1 MGAALPLRLYL
12 RLGAP
17 AVVRVGTRT
26 AAFAF
31 CMPLFVFRRTSFL
44 VAPSAAGASKRYV
57 CRAGYG
63 SADASKKSEYRV
75 RHFAPNID
83 EVRHTPSVCA
93 HTATRVR
100 SRRRARVRLP
110 PD

>member
-12 RLGAP
+12 RLGAWG
-17 AVVRVGTRT
+17 ASRRACRDADGR
-26 AAFAF
+26 FCLLY
-31 CMPLFVFRRTSFL
+31 CMPPHFVFRRTSFL

-100 SRRRARVRLP
+100 SHDAARA
-110 PD
+110 